1 MTSRE
6 FDDIAAGLE
15 EALQYAS
22 GADTGARTHEV
33 EVPRVDV
40 AAVRAQ
46 MDMSQAEF
54 AEAFGVSVATVRN
67 WEQGRRTPRGPARVL
82 LNVIAH
88 EPEAVQRVLA
98 HIAA

>member
-1 MTSRE
+1 MPTRE
-6 FDDIAAGLE
+6 FDEIAAGLE
-15 EALQYAS
+15 DALQHAN
-22 GADTGARTHEV
+22 GTETGARSHEV

-40 AAVRAQ
+40 AAVRPQ
-46 MDMSQAEF
+46 MEMSQAEF
-54 AEAFGVSVATVRN
+54 AHAFGVSVATVRN
-67 WEQGRRTPRGPARVL
+67 WEQRRRVPRGPARVL